1 MGLEIN
7 ILINKMQR
15 VPFSKIQEMLRDNEE
30 EFDELSFVN
39 QNAILNF
46 IEKRYNIAQ
55 RIPKEEIMF
64 NMFLFNDLSRRTN
77 MNRQLRESA
86 EEELKSLDV
95 NLMNL
100 IESL

>member
-39 QNAILNF
+39 
-46 IEKRYNIAQ
+46 
-55 RIPKEEIMF
+55 
-64 NMFLFNDLSRRTN
+64 
-77 MNRQLRESA
+77 
-86 EEELKSLDV
+86 
-95 NLMNL
+95 
-100 IESL
+100 

>member
-30 EFDELSFVN
+30 EFDELSFAS

-46 IEKRYNIAQ
+46 IEKRYNIA
-55 RIPKEEIMF
+55 
-64 NMFLFNDLSRRTN
+64 
-77 MNRQLRESA
+77 
-86 EEELKSLDV
+86 
-95 NLMNL
+95 
-100 IESL
+100 